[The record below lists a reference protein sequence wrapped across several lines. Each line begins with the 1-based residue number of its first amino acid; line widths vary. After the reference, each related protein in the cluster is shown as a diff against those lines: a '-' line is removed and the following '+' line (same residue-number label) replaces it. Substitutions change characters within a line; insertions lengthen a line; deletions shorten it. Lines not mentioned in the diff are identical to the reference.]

1 MKYVCT
7 RKCFVPNAKGRM
19 QLFERGDVE
28 DFGSRG
34 KVSEHFM
41 AVDASGQV
49 EEKKSGV
56 GKKAVGKTKDA
67 AKS

>member
-19 QLFERGDVE
+19 QLFEKGDVV
-28 DFGSRG
+28 DFGAG
-34 KVSEHFM
+34 AKVPEHFV
-41 AVDASGQV
+41 AANASGQV
-49 EEKKSGV
+49 EEKKPRT
-56 GKKAVGKTKDA
+56 GKKVVDKVKST